1 MVRAI
6 LPASFDPPTL
16 GHLDLIIR
24 ASRLFDELLIA
35 IGKNRGKT
43 PFLEITERKLLLWEI
58 CKELPKKPT
67 ILVFDGLKELPKKP
81 TILVFDGLLA
91 DYCKAMQVDVIVRGL
106 RAITDFEYELQMA
119 HANRILNGNVD
130 TMFLATETETSFVSS
145 SLVREVFHHGGDVSK
160 FVPSQVNDY
169 LHNRAIHNFTKE

>member
-1 MVRAI
+1 MTRAI
-6 LPASFDPPTL
+6 YAGSFDPPTT
-16 GHLDLIIR
+16 GHLDLIVR
-24 ASRLFDELLIA
+24 ASRLFDDLLIA
-35 IGKNRGKT
+35 IGKNRGKP
-43 PFLEITERKLLLWEI
+43 PFLEITERKFLLWEI
-58 CKELPKKPT
+58 CK
-67 ILVFDGLKELPKKP
+67 VLPKKP

-119 HANRILNGNVD
+119 HANRILNGSVD

-145 SLVREVFHHGGDVSK
+145 SLVREVFHHKGDVSK
-160 FVPSQVNDY
+160 FVPSQVNEY